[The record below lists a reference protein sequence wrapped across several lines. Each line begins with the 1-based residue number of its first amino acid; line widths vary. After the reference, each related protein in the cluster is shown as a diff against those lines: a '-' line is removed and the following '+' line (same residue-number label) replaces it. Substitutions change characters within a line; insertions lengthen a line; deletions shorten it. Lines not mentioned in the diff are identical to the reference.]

1 MCDVQ
6 TLNATKPLGYLRATM
21 TNVKELICVI
31 AFLHVTKSQQSLTM
45 TWTKYKRIHVQES
58 SWKEME
64 IGDSELS
71 GEG

>member
-1 MCDVQ
+1 
-6 TLNATKPLGYLRATM
+6 M